1 MQPSQILGWERDT
14 ADTKDIHTHRLLVVN
29 SATLMTWTYQWKLS
43 SKPKSMNRFTLQR
56 IGMGNDNL
64 SWRKIR
70 GKYLPIIVRI
80 FSFSFMKEIPFASSL
95 LQIPR
100 KKKKILFMK
109 TFAKSSVMFLSSLNI
124 SQKKLLLQWVSC
136 HKNQEE
142 THRNS
147 LISLGDGGPAH
158 KTYSNVSKL
167 QGGWM

>member
-43 SKPKSMNRFTLQR
+43 LKPKSMNRFTLQR

-100 KKKKILFMK
+100 KKKKDSFHEDICKIKCNVFIFFEHFTEK
-109 TFAKSSVMFLSSLNI
+109 AIVA
-124 SQKKLLLQWVSC
+124 VS
-136 HKNQEE
+136 
-142 THRNS
+142 
-147 LISLGDGGPAH
+147 
-158 KTYSNVSKL
+158 
-167 QGGWM
+167 